1 MKCPICGGEMQRA
14 SLGSV
19 TDIVW
24 TPQAG
29 KIKEAAEYKR
39 SGTIGK
45 K

>member
-1 MKCPICGGEMQRA
+1 MSDLRRREMQEGF
-14 SLGSV
+14 LGSV

-29 KIKEAAEYKR
+29 KIKKPREYKR